1 MTMPEMLTAPELAS
15 KLRLSVY
22 RVRQLAKAGRIPSL
36 QAVPRGKRLFD
47 PAAVLEALRGT
58 AGPAAPGQTATSGGP
73 DR

>member
-47 PAAVLEALRGT
+47 VAEVMEALRGT
-58 AGPAAPGQTATSGGP
+58 AVLRASGGGGNA
-73 DR
+73 